1 MAAPMWRNEVT
12 KYIKLLDNSAVE
24 TLSNGLQGK
33 SISLL
38 ELIENIGEYLTNE
51 DHQIRGRVI
60 RLLCDVI
67 AIIPNTLLSPMEVKS
82 LVTYLC
88 ERLQDHHSIQPQVL
102 RGLLTLITRSGSK
115 LPEGCAETI
124 CKGVFKEVQV
134 QSLSQTD
141 RCTVFNIFTALLDK
155 KLTELQTMG
164 NDFVF
169 GFIQSM
175 DTEKDPRNLLLAFHC
190 AWTIILNFS
199 LGPFVEEMFEVT
211 SCYFP
216 IDFTPPPNDEYG
228 ITRQDLILAL
238 RGCLSACPEFGPLC
252 VPLLL
257 DKLQSDIGSAVL
269 DSLLTLSAGAMVY
282 GAKCIKEFQG
292 PLFRCIKQ
300 EITTPKSPEIEIAA
314 ESALT
319 AISTALSSQVGLSTD
334 SSEVDVF
341 IKEVMQDCKRHF
353 SDEDLR
359 LFKPS
364 CKLFLAIAKGSDH
377 ACCVV
382 IQQMVPVLEDMY
394 NKFTGTNQRKQIIE
408 MLVKFLCSS
417 RDFIGGRAPKV
428 VSGLTSSCLK
438 ILLSAASQSNV
449 TLTSTAVQG
458 LGELMTLSNVLKS
471 GELKTMCWCILDRVL
486 NSKDKGVRSS
496 CMDPCKNM
504 MKVCPEI
511 SSEILPKL
519 LDKIDPVEGE
529 DILGFVAIFAADKNV
544 ISNTTQQLLSKL
556 QQKSLAMGESSS
568 QICLWIASCLI
579 DISVYVRGNSDCV
592 SILSTETIPS
602 VYRLVV
608 SNSVSDNYSEVLS
621 SPQVLQSLSTFIRN
635 TVILLDSGLYSKLY
649 NFVTN
654 LYFDADKSD
663 LGLKKPFTPLQSTSP
678 SEQTSLVTM
687 LTPVIC
693 ASPKHYTLP
702 DLNKYRDTLCDL
714 SLRSNHDYTKSEAA
728 KCLAGILNKAL
739 EDEDLTAFLQSR
751 CEFYEQNLT
760 CDSKDT
766 SCLQQCVWVTKAL
779 VMRGHREANKFVK
792 ILLRLLGSE
801 TLGDQAA
808 EGFGIIHT
816 EYEDVLNPSMHANNR
831 FLYKQRFFTE
841 NSTHLTDGFQTASS
855 ETKKNYLIALSHCLK
870 SLPKSVLVRELPQL
884 FPMLVQSLL
893 CENVQLQQSTME
905 TLCTMITDAPNII
918 VKHVDTV
925 IPQLLKLT
933 SYKPSMKVRCAA
945 LRCLH
950 ELVSLPSPVILPY
963 RPHVIKTLEGV
974 LDDKKRLVRLEA
986 VKSRNEWCLL
996 GQPGGRT

>member
-1 MAAPMWRNEVT
+1 M
-12 KYIKLLDNSAVE
+12 
-24 TLSNGLQGK
+24 
-33 SISLL
+33 
-38 ELIENIGEYLTNE
+38 
-51 DHQIRGRVI
+51 
-60 RLLCDVI
+60 
-67 AIIPNTLLSPMEVKS
+67 
-82 LVTYLC
+82 
-88 ERLQDHHSIQPQVL
+88 
-102 RGLLTLITRSGSK
+102 
-115 LPEGCAETI
+115 
-124 CKGVFKEVQV
+124 FKEVQV

-141 RCTVFNIFTALLDK
+141 RCTVYNIYTVLLDK
-155 KLTELQTMG
+155 KLAELQGMG

-190 AWTIILNFS
+190 ARTIILNFS

-228 ITRQDLILAL
+228 ISRQDLILAL
-238 RGCLSACPEFGPLC
+238 RGCLTACTEFGPLC

-257 DKLQSDIGSAVL
+257 DKLQSDIESAVL
-269 DSLLTLSAGAMVY
+269 DSLLTLSVGAIVY

-292 PLFRCIKQ
+292 PLYRCIKQ
-300 EITTPKSPEIEIAA
+300 EITTPKTPEIEKAA

-319 AISTALSSQVGLSTD
+319 ALSTALSPQVGLSTE
-334 SSEVDVF
+334 SSDVDDF

-364 CKLFLAIAKGSDH
+364 CKVFLAIAKGSDH

-382 IQQMVPVLEDMY
+382 LQQMVPVLEDMY
-394 NKFTGTNQRKQIIE
+394 NKFTGVNQRKQIIE
-408 MLVKFLCSS
+408 MLVKFLRSS
-417 RDFIGGRAPKV
+417 KNFFGGKAHKV
-428 VSGLTSSCLK
+428 VSELISSSLK
-438 ILLSAASQSNV
+438 ILLSAPSQSNV

-458 LGELMTLSNVLKS
+458 LGELMTLPDVLKS
-471 GELKTMCWCILDRVL
+471 EDMKTVCGCILDQVL
-486 NSKDKGVRSS
+486 NSNDKGVRNS
-496 CMDPCKNM
+496 CKDPCKNM
-504 MKVCPEI
+504 MKVCSEI

-529 DILGFVAIFAADKNV
+529 DILGFVAIFAADKGV
-544 ISNTTQQLLSKL
+544 ISSTTQKLLSKL
-556 QQKSLAMGESSS
+556 QQESLAMSESASEM
-568 QICLWIASCLI
+568 CLWIVSCLI

-621 SPQVLQSLSTFIRN
+621 SPQILQSLATFIRN
-635 TVILLDSGLYSKLY
+635 TVILLDNGLYSKLY
-649 NFVTN
+649 NFITN

-663 LGLKKPFTPLQSTSP
+663 LGLKKPFSPLESTSP
-678 SEQTSLVTM
+678 SEQTSLVTL

-693 ASPKHYTLP
+693 SCPRQYTLP
-702 DLNKYRDTLCDL
+702 DVNKYRDRLCDL
-714 SLRSNHDYTKSEAA
+714 SLKSNHDYTKSEAA
-728 KCLAGILNKAL
+728 KCLSGILNKAS
-739 EDEDLTAFLQSR
+739 DDKDLTTFLQSR
-751 CEFYEQNLT
+751 CEFYDQTLT
-760 CDSKDT
+760 LNSDSRKS
-766 SCLQQCVWVTKAL
+766 SCLQQCIWVTKAL
-779 VMRGHREANKFVK
+779 VMRGHEEANKFVK

-816 EYEDVLNPSMHANNR
+816 EYEDVLNPAMHANIR

-841 NSTHLTDGFQTASS
+841 NSTHLTDGFQNASS

-933 SYKPSMKVRCAA
+933 SYKPSMKVRGAS

-950 ELVSLPSPVILPY
+950 ELVCLPSPVILPY
-963 RPHVIKTLEGV
+963 RPSVIKILEGV

-986 VKSRNEWCLL
+986 VKARNEWCLL
-996 GQPGGRT
+996 GQPGSRT